1 MTDDDLQFITDK
13 TSGHSGIWLKGR
25 FFYCLLPLKR
35 SLLFINSSARLARR
49 LITAFVFSLALLGWA
64 ALAWWIYDNF
74 AVLAVD
80 PFQFL
85 LFFKNK
91 HPLLGV
97 FFISLWCDLFL
108 IYIQSEAVA
117 ARCKISYRRLELNQ
131 KEQFKKTGA
140 VNIAETLDDDSRM
153 VLEKAFFLADHYHQ
167 PLNPRHLF
175 RILITNREIQ
185 NLFIRLE
192 VDPKVLLEKLDKH
205 LNDGNDQDEAVV
217 MKNKEANG
225 VLSLTVQE
233 IIIRAFID
241 AFSRQQEAVTILDL
255 VWYCYGRDQILSD
268 ILYDF
273 KIDNDKIDNAVQWFR
288 VNNELAAEYKSY
300 RRIALLKP
308 GNNMNRAYTAIATP
322 NLNNF
327 SSDRTLAAKYGRVD
341 YCVDRIKEINA
352 IFDAFSGGHFGV
364 LLVGPNGA
372 GRKTIV
378 DGLARL
384 MVAENVPNFLKDK
397 RLVEID
403 TARLVAGATAA
414 EAEERLLVCL
424 DEASRAGNIILYIA
438 DVEMII
444 GLSAGNGGSLDLS
457 EVLAQAVSH
466 QEIFCLTTASSE
478 NYTHFIENRPLG
490 EAMTTV
496 GVSEPGIN
504 LAIQILE
511 SKASLLESR
520 YGIFMT
526 YSAIEQAVILSKR
539 YIKDSFLPLKAVNLL
554 QAAVVSVAK
563 ASRHNS
569 LAAICTGDN
578 VAAVIAEKTGI
589 PATKIS
595 EDESRKL
602 LDLEKNIHQRLV
614 GQNEAV
620 KAVAAALRRAR
631 AEMRDTG
638 RPIASFLFL
647 GPTGVGKTELAKT
660 VSEVYFGREDYM
672 VRLDMSEYQ
681 EADSVAKMIGDEKG
695 VLGYLTEA
703 VRKKPFSLI
712 LFDEIEKAHPDILN
726 LFLQLLDDGRLT
738 DGQGRTISFVESII
752 IATSNIGAVYIQDQ
766 IKAGVSDIII
776 KQDLVDNQLNKYL
789 KPELI
794 NRFDGIIVFKPLS
807 ETEIFEIATLLLKKT
822 KKKLA
827 DQGINF
833 KADKD
838 GVLRLAKEGYDPKFG
853 ARPLRRLLQEK
864 VDDEIAIKILSGQ
877 LKRRDTVFIDS
888 KSAIG
893 TEVAADL

>member
-1 MTDDDLQFITDK
+1 MTEDDLQFITDEA
-13 TSGHSGIWLKGR
+13 SGHSGIWLKGR
-25 FFYCLLPLKR
+25 LFYCQLPLKR
-35 SLLFINSSARLARR
+35 PLLFINSSARLARR
-49 LITAFVFSLALLGWA
+49 LIVALVFALALLGWA
-64 ALAWWIYDNF
+64 ALVWWIYDNF
-74 AVLAVD
+74 AVLAAD
-80 PFQFL
+80 PFQSL
-85 LFFKNK
+85 LFFKDK
-91 HPLLGV
+91 HPLLGI

-108 IYIQSEAVA
+108 IYSRSEAAA
-117 ARCKISYRRLELNQ
+117 ARRKIPYYHLGLN
-131 KEQFKKTGA
+131 KAGQFKKTGA
-140 VNIAETLDDDSRM
+140 VNIAETLDDESRA
-153 VLEKAFFLADHYHQ
+153 VVEKAFFLADHYHQ

-185 NLFIRLE
+185 NLLIRLE

-205 LNDGNDQDEAVV
+205 LNDGNDQDGTAAL
-217 MKNKEANG
+217 KNKEASG
-225 VLSLTVQE
+225 DLSSAVQE

-255 VWYCYGRDQILSD
+255 VWYCYGRDQILSE

-273 KIDNDKIDNAVQWFR
+273 KVDNDKIDNAVQWFR

-300 RRIALLKP
+300 RRMALLKP

-322 NLNNF
+322 NLDHF

-341 YCVDRIKEINA
+341 YCVDRAKEINA

-384 MVAENVPNFLKDK
+384 MVAENVPDFLKDK
-397 RLVEID
+397 RLIEID

-414 EAEERLLVCL
+414 EAEERLLICL

-438 DVEMII
+438 DVERII
-444 GLSAGNGGSLDLS
+444 GLGAGNEGSFDLS

-466 QEIFCLTTASSE
+466 QEVFCLTTASSE
-478 NYTHFIENRPLG
+478 NYAHFIENRPLG

-496 GVSEPGIN
+496 GVSEPDVN

-511 SKASLLESR
+511 SKASLLESQ

-563 ASRHNS
+563 ASHHNPS
-569 LAAICTGDN
+569 AAICTGDS
-578 VAAVIAEKTGI
+578 VAVVIAEKTGI
-589 PATKIS
+589 PANKIS

-672 VRLDMSEYQ
+672 IRLDMSEYQ

-766 IKAGVSDIII
+766 IKAGVSDIIV

-794 NRFDGIIVFKPLS
+794 NRFDGIVVFKPLA

-864 VDDEIAIKILSGQ
+864 VDDEIATKILSGQ

-888 KSAIG
+888 KGAIG
-893 TEVAADL
+893 TEVAVDL